1 MKKKVLF
8 ALIALFSVL
17 SAWADDVT
25 AGTGDNAY
33 KVSLSTQY
41 VALTDATNGVA
52 APTIAESKVYKG
64 TESFDATVA
73 SVVDA
78 SGNLVD
84 KTAIKA
90 AGIYYLLVNFT
101 EESVA
106 KVFKVPFYVTAP
118 SNAYDFIKDKASWDA
133 SVESGALNLYYTKYP
148 WEDLWGHPTD
158 VTPAEADR
166 YGTLADR
173 RCEFTSYADVNK
185 ETQYATGTVKFLKQP
200 GDGGKNSYQ
209 VQVLTN
215 SVAEANFVGNTYYL
229 EADAV
234 VDGTTVNLLYSDA
247 DCTTAVDG
255 IYVTLSNYGA
265 WGFAHA
271 WEGAIN
277 ATDAKFPWIC
287 PNYNGDPKLIAFT
300 YEDKGSVF
308 PWGKATK
315 FGTGAKDDGSD
326 RLWGIASVAE
336 EFKNNTFLLP
346 ETNYNGNGDWAGSKP
361 ATASAFVISK
371 FNMLLIPADL
381 VLTAEVSNATVLTAT
396 EADYDRI
403 SLPYIGAKQQ
413 PTFSGADANCNV
425 FIKAT
430 ATANQ
435 IDLVKDRDY
444 TVTYLPDAEDKYI
457 NVGTHT
463 FTINFIGNYT
473 GSLNA
478 SYKIE
483 KAHVNL
489 NLAYIYKTYGEAD
502 PVAPVKPV
510 EPASEEA
517 IEAYKAALTAYT
529 NKLGF
534 EIDASTPLKG
544 ADVKSDIAKFLIFKR
559 ASGEQNK
566 GETVKEYEYYYD
578 KTADFEDNCNY
589 SVSFLQTKSL
599 LIIQKAPL
607 HVKVTNDNKM
617 WGQNDPSFADY
628 TIVSGLVKNEALGL
642 NDTKDNVTITITR
655 PSASEDLTADGEQIN
670 ADKVNNNIVFRNQA
684 TEGYPFAGEA
694 TNYNI
699 IFDNSFAITPST
711 NTSGITVTFAETS
724 YPYTG
729 VEQKPTPIVKD
740 GGKDLSADD
749 YELDTSFDSD
759 GYKDNLNVGTA
770 TCQIKLKGHYIATGD
785 ASKKTGTF
793 AITKVTLNIYPQSYD
808 AERPVPVGGYEVVYD
823 GFVHGETAASETA
836 KNTTG
841 ENAVTYFKTPDA
853 PIVTKGEAIAQDVY
867 ALVIKKE
874 GWEALNYDIKLKN
887 GILALNDKPVI
898 YAYPDPQTQV
908 YTGTVDKELTF
919 ATYTD
924 RSHRA
929 ENKMPTNPV
938 TAVIGQPAYVIA
950 KEDPTNANVGQY
962 DITLRGTT
970 VLKDYNVIYDDL
982 TDGYEITRKGLTL
995 KAINASKI
1003 YGDADPTFDA
1013 LVYDGETAWTRE
1025 QMNAAGII
1033 NNGPNNTGYWVGCG
1047 SWQNNSWS
1055 HSEDVDKYPIQVGLF
1070 SRNYGN
1076 YTITTTTNGEF
1087 EIKPFAVQIK
1097 ADDKTKQFG
1106 EGDPQL
1112 TVTITDN
1119 NDATGH
1125 TIGAEVSRQIRRELR
1140 DYRVISRP
1148 DARTENGE
1156 AVGHHEIIVKAPTT
1170 GQAPNVTELKP
1181 RNYTITFVNGDL
1193 NITKALMIVKANDQY
1208 VDYGK
1213 EPNPYDVTITTSTR
1227 TLKWQ
1232 KAGKDGL
1239 SAEKEAIN
1247 AQIKDLVELS
1257 VLPGKNMMG
1266 GNENAYKLT
1275 VKESGSYALAKEGDF
1290 GNQTIEGDPFEVI
1303 NAGTYVEGF
1312 CNGWLT
1318 VYPLTR
1324 IPLGKEALAEVLG
1337 IDLEKNPTAEVNL
1350 QKVLKD
1356 HKGLE
1361 GIEVILPARKME
1373 ADQWYE
1379 WVLPFDVTPRDFF
1392 YPYYD
1397 DEEELVEPI
1406 WGYGAIDVLDVAKSK
1421 SGKVVFSAQVA
1432 NTIKANTPFIVKV
1445 DETIAAKDME
1455 KISFTMQGDRVIAD
1469 FDYVNNDPESV
1480 SNDKSVKFVGLYYDK
1495 TGIASNQLY
1504 LAKASGHTDREFWP
1518 GGETA
1523 KDLTLVRTKAYLEFP
1538 TAEAAQ
1544 RAIILVEDEN
1554 GTTTEITGVEADAEV
1569 AYGEGWYTIT
1579 GVKLDAEPV
1588 TTGTYIFNGKKVFI
1602 QK

>member
-8 ALIALFSVL
+8 ALIALFSFL
-17 SAWADDVT
+17 SSWAFDPTIT
-25 AGTGDNAY
+25 AGDYT
-33 KVSLSTQY
+33 VSMLQY
-41 VALTDATNGVA
+41 VALTGENGVE
-52 APTIAESKVYKG
+52 APTFTIKKG
-64 TESFDATVA
+64 TDVTITTFSSTYVIDAYGDK
-73 SVVDA
+73 VD
-78 SGNLVD
+78 GKITETGKYTWV
-84 KTAIKA
+84 I
-90 AGIYYLLVNFT
+90 NFT
-101 EESVA
+101 DGTP
-106 KVFKVPFYVTAP
+106 KVLKVPFYVAEP
-118 SNAYDFIKDKASWDA
+118 FEGLEHVNNATSFAQSLDNGFY
-133 SVESGALNLYYTKYP
+133 NLYYQKYP
-148 WEDLWGHPTD
+148 WCDVWYQYGQAESDGVILYPGEYPSTESTTHKTGTPHAVKATDWTVEQAEDW
-158 VTPAEADR
+158 AEELFDEEGDYQR
-166 YGTLADR
+166 FYIRHCWYGTGVEGVNPDDYGFVYYEDAAGNIVV
-173 RCEFTSYADVNK
+173 FTDGANVDFAEKMDGNNVVKVVLGNEGGFMMMAASDFAEWNMDKFKLLLVPS
-185 ETQYATGTVKFLKQP
+185 TV
-200 GDGGKNSYQ
+200 D
-209 VQVLTN
+209 LTP
-215 SVAEANFVGNTYYL
+215 SVAE
-229 EADAV
+229 
-234 VDGTTVNLLYSDA
+234 
-247 DCTTAVDG
+247 
-255 IYVTLSNYGA
+255 
-265 WGFAHA
+265 
-271 WEGAIN
+271 
-277 ATDAKFPWIC
+277 
-287 PNYNGDPKLIAFT
+287 
-300 YEDKGSVF
+300 
-308 PWGKATK
+308 
-315 FGTGAKDDGSD
+315 
-326 RLWGIASVAE
+326 
-336 EFKNNTFLLP
+336 
-346 ETNYNGNGDWAGSKP
+346 
-361 ATASAFVISK
+361 
-371 FNMLLIPADL
+371 
-381 VLTAEVSNATVLTAT
+381 ATVLTAT

-694 TNYNI
+694 ANYNI

-808 AERPVPVGGYEVVYD
+808 AEHPVPVGGYEVVYD

-929 ENKMPTNPV
+929 EYKMTTNPV

-1055 HSEDVDKYPIQVGLF
+1055 HSEDVGKYPIQVGLF

-1087 EIKPFAVQIK
+1087 EIKPFAVKIT

-1106 EGDPQL
+1106 EGDPRL

-1125 TIGAEVSRQIRRELR
+1125 TIGAEVSRQIRRELS
-1140 DYRVISRP
+1140 DYWVISRP

-1213 EPNPYDVTITTSTR
+1213 EPNPYDVTITTSTG

-1239 SAEKEAIN
+1239 SAEKELIN

-1350 QKVLKD
+1350 QKVLED

-1361 GIEVILPARKME
+1361 GITVVLPNRAMKK
-1373 ADQWYE
+1373 DQWYE

-1392 YPYYD
+1392 YPII
-1397 DEEELVEPI
+1397 DEEEEIFQEPR
-1406 WGYGAIDVLDVAKSK
+1406 WGYGAINILDKAKSQ
-1421 SGKVVFSAQVA
+1421 SGKVVFSFQVM
-1432 NTIKANTPFIVKV
+1432 NTIPANTPFIVKI
-1445 DETIAAKDME
+1445 DKDITAEEME
-1455 KISFTMQGDRVIAD
+1455 QISFKAVID
-1469 FDYVNNDPESV
+1469 ENLDYVNEDPTSESA
-1480 SNDKSVKFVGLYYDK
+1480 DKSVKFVGLYYDK
-1495 TGIASNQLY
+1495 TGIDANQLY
-1504 LAKASGHTDREFWP
+1504 LAKANGHADREFWP

-1538 TAEAAQ
+1538 TPEAAA
-1544 RAIILVEDEN
+1544 RATILIEDEN
-1554 GTTTEITGVEADAEV
+1554 GTYTAINGVEVEDAE
-1569 AYGEGWYTIT
+1569 AAEGWYTIT
-1579 GVKLDAEPV
+1579 GVKLEGEPA